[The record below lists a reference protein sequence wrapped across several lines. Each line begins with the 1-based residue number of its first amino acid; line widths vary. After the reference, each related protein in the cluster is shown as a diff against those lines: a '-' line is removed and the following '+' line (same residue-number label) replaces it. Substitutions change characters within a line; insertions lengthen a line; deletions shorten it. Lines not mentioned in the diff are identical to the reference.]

1 MPRIAGVSPRTRN
14 PLLRLLFRY
23 ARRRFGRDA
32 SPLFGYAT
40 NGAVLSAIMA
50 LEVGMERAHQLDGT
64 VKKLAE
70 LRVAALVGCPF
81 CLDIGSALVR
91 QSGVAEDKLRELNDY
106 AHSDAF
112 TPLEKAALAYADRMT
127 ATPVEVGDDD
137 VRPLLAQ
144 LSEAQLVELTAAIAH
159 ENLRSRM
166 NHALGYGADGFS
178 EGGYC
183 VLAVRKP
190 GSEPATR
197 ADERRRA

>member
-1 MPRIAGVSPRTRN
+1 MAPITGVSPRTRN

-40 NGAVLSAIMA
+40 NGAILASMLA
-50 LEVGMERAHQLDGT
+50 LEVGMERAHRLDPT

-91 QSGVAEDKLRELNDY
+91 ASGVPERKLRELNE
-106 AHSDAF
+106 HTTSDAF
-112 TPLEKAALAYADRMT
+112 TPLERAALAWADRMT
-127 ATPVEVGDDD
+127 ATPVEITDDD
-137 VRPLLAQ
+137 ARALLD
-144 LSEAQLVELTAAIAH
+144 LLDEAQLVELTAAIAH
-159 ENLRSRM
+159 ENLRARM

-183 VLAVRKP
+183 VLAANAAPR
-190 GSEPATR
+190 SELRSLR
-197 ADERRRA
+197 A